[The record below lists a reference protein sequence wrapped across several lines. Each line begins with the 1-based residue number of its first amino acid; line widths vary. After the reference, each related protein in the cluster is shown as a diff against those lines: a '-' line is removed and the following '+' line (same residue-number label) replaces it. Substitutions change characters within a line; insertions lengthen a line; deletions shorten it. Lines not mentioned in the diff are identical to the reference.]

1 MMDDFIRPPK
11 KEVKQETKQRPIK
24 EVLIVILIIV
34 CLAIG
39 YFAGYVSKK
48 NVIVKNTNDRSIINE
63 VYDTLD
69 KYWVNTND
77 QDVNLNT
84 SAIEG
89 MVAGLNDPHSS
100 YLTSKE
106 AVEFNQT
113 VAGNYQGIGVG
124 FSMVEQGA
132 MITKVYSDSPASKAG
147 LKVGDIIT
155 KADGNELAQA
165 STDQVRDYVRGEDG
179 TEVTLTILNNQK
191 TSDVTVTRGAL
202 DTSAFYEIRKQGNVS
217 FGYIELSTF
226 GTDTAKQVEIAL
238 EMFKKKNIQTLVIDL
253 RDNGGGYLTAAT
265 DILDLFFTSDEVI
278 YQMKEKNSAAKKYYA
293 ESDKKYEFE
302 NGYILVNENTASAS
316 ELTAG
321 ALQSEKGY
329 QLIGKT
335 TYGKGSAQTQKT
347 LSDGSVLKYTY
358 AKWMIP
364 NGTCINGKG
373 LTPDEE
379 VDNVSLSGITTK
391 DVKETLKVDCVNT
404 RIKSMQKMLNIL
416 GYSVD
421 REDGYFSVN
430 TQAAL
435 QRFETDNHLNVDGEY
450 SQSDKQMLI
459 ARMMIY
465 INNHENDKQYDQLMK
480 IIK

>member
-1 MMDDFIRPPK
+1 MDDFIRPPK
-11 KEVKQETKQRPIK
+11 KEIKKEPKKRPVKEI
-24 EVLIVILIIV
+24 LIVLLIVV
-34 CLAIG
+34 CLTIG
-39 YFAGYVSKK
+39 YFAGYMSKK
-48 NVIVKNTNDRSIINE
+48 NVVVKNANNKGIINE
-63 VYDTLD
+63 VYDTLN
-69 KYWVNTND
+69 KYWVNTTD
-77 QDVNLNT
+77 QDINLDA

-89 MVAGLNDPHSS
+89 MVLGLNDPHSS

-132 MITKVYSDSPASKAG
+132 MITKVYEDSPASKAG
-147 LKVGDIIT
+147 LKVGDILT
-155 KADGNELAQA
+155 KADGKDLANID
-165 STDQVRDYVRGEDG
+165 SDKVKEYVRGDDG
-179 TEVTLTILNNQK
+179 TEVNLTVLSNKK
-191 TSDVTVTRGAL
+191 TSEVKVTRGAL
-202 DTSAFYEIRKQGNVS
+202 DTSAYYEIRKQGNVT

-226 GTDTAKQVEIAL
+226 GTDTAKQVEEAL
-238 EMFKKKNIQTLVIDL
+238 KAFKKANVETLVLDL

-265 DILDLFFTSDEVI
+265 DILDLFFSSDEVI
-278 YQMKEKNSAAKKYYA
+278 YQMKEKNSAAKKFYA
-293 ESDKKYEFE
+293 STDNKYEFQ
-302 NGYILVNENTASAS
+302 NGYILVNGNTASAS

-329 QLIGKT
+329 QLIGTT

-373 LTPDEE
+373 LTPDIE
-379 VDNVSLSGITTK
+379 VENVSLDGISTK
-391 DVKETLKVDCVNT
+391 DIKETLKVDCVNS
-404 RIKSMQKMLNIL
+404 RVKSMQKMLNIL
-416 GYSVD
+416 GYPVD
-421 REDGYFSVN
+421 REDGYFSQT
-430 TQAAL
+430 TQEAL
-435 QRFETDNHLNVDGEY
+435 QKFETDNNLTVDGQY

-465 INNHENDKQYDQLMK
+465 INNHENDKQYDYLMK